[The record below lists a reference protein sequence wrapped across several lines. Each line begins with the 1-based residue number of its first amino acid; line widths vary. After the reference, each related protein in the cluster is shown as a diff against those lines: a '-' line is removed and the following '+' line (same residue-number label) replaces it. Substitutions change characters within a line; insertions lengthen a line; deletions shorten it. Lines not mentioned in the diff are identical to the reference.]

1 MAVGLQGALL
11 TLNAMTGVLQ
21 TINAGMSVI
30 GGAATKIGQALGKAF
45 AFAKDKAVDAF
56 DFIKEA
62 FEPLTNA
69 IVSIWNGV
77 VMPIWDFMK
86 NGMMFWFN
94 LFTGEWGKA
103 LENAKT
109 AWNMT
114 FGNLFEGLMTG
125 AKIAFDG
132 LEFLW
137 GMVTG
142 AMSTIWDVT
151 FGALFEG
158 MQNAASTVFDTI
170 SSAWDTVTGVMSSI
184 YDNTLGKI
192 FDAIGGALKGI
203 FDFGAS
209 VVGGVKDF
217 VTGGGGGGGGT
228 TVGTAVSGGVSYNFE
243 MTFNLS
249 GITDATDKRE
259 LAREIGDLIQQE
271 LARSVGGGTMSGRY
285 G

>member
-1 MAVGLQGALL
+1 MAVGLQAALL
-11 TLNAMTGVLQ
+11 TLNAMQGVLQ

-30 GGAATKIGQALGKAF
+30 GGAATKIGQALGQAF
-45 AFAKDKAVDAF
+45 AFARDKAVDAF

-77 VMPIWDFMK
+77 VMPIWDLMK
-86 NGMMFWFN
+86 EGMMFWFN
-94 LFTGEWGKA
+94 LFSGEWGKA

-109 AWNMT
+109 IWDST
-114 FGNLFEGLMTG
+114 FGRLFEGLMTG
-125 AKIAFDG
+125 ATIAFDG
-132 LEFLW
+132 LRSLW
-137 GMVTG
+137 GTVTG
-142 AMSTIWDVT
+142 AMSTIFDAT
-151 FGALFEG
+151 IGRAFEG
-158 MQNAASTVFDTI
+158 LQNAASTVFDTI
-170 SSAWDTVTGVMSSI
+170 SSAWDTVTSVMSSI
-184 YDNTLGKI
+184 YDNTLGRI

-217 VTGGGGGGGGT
+217 VTGGGGGGGT